1 MIKNY
6 GFIGLGDM
14 GKPIVSNLL
23 KSSKNIFVYDVD
35 NIVNKAPSGSI
46 ICHSVKEL
54 VSNAEIIFISVP
66 DGKATKD
73 VIDKILSSNFNLIK
87 AIVNLSTIGFVE
99 TKPILEVLNKNNII
113 YIDAPV
119 SGGKSGA
126 IKGTITIMWSGSE
139 KLLEKIKKDLK
150 YFSKSIFFIGDH
162 PGQGQ
167 IMKLLN
173 NYLSAVAMTATS
185 EAILL
190 GVKYKI
196 DMKKILDVLNVS
208 TGKNSATLDKFPN
221 RILTGTYDAAFKM
234 ELMYKDLQLYL
245 TEARNSKLPVNIA
258 EVAKEYFQEGVS
270 EFSSGDFTEIYKV
283 INKNKI

>member
-1 MIKNY
+1 
-6 GFIGLGDM
+6 
-14 GKPIVSNLL
+14 
-23 KSSKNIFVYDVD
+23 
-35 NIVNKAPSGSI
+35 
-46 ICHSVKEL
+46 
-54 VSNAEIIFISVP
+54 
-66 DGKATKD
+66 
-73 VIDKILSSNFNLIK
+73 
-87 AIVNLSTIGFVE
+87 
-99 TKPILEVLNKNNII
+99 
-113 YIDAPV
+113 
-119 SGGKSGA
+119 
-126 IKGTITIMWSGSE
+126 MWSGSE

-150 YFSKSIFFIGDH
+150 YFSKSIFFIGKH

-196 DMKKILDVLNVS
+196 DMKTILDVLNVS

-270 EFSSGDFTEIYKV
+270 EFPSGDFTEIYKV
-283 INKNKI
+283 INKNKIQAI

>member
-1 MIKNY
+1 
-6 GFIGLGDM
+6 
-14 GKPIVSNLL
+14 
-23 KSSKNIFVYDVD
+23 
-35 NIVNKAPSGSI
+35 
-46 ICHSVKEL
+46 
-54 VSNAEIIFISVP
+54 
-66 DGKATKD
+66 
-73 VIDKILSSNFNLIK
+73 
-87 AIVNLSTIGFVE
+87 
-99 TKPILEVLNKNNII
+99 
-113 YIDAPV
+113 
-119 SGGKSGA
+119 
-126 IKGTITIMWSGSE
+126 MWSGSE

-150 YFSKSIFFIGDH
+150 YFSKSIFFIGKD

-221 RILTGTYDAAFKM
+221 RILTETYDAAFKI

-258 EVAKEYFQEGVS
+258 EVAKEYFQEGVN
-270 EFSSGDFTEIYKV
+270 EFPAGDFTEIYKV